1 MSKIKIKKNLSDQDM
16 LANWREPAS
25 FETAIHDEKPAA
37 QTARGKGREGESFHS
52 SFLTPQLQEKVGRAL
67 LDLKL
72 ALYKEGIVDYEIK
85 VVRQG
90 HQVILMAVPK
100 DAKLSPQSRS

>member
-16 LANWREPAS
+16 LANWQEPAS
-25 FETAIHDEKPAA
+25 FETASHDEKTTV
-37 QTARGKGREGESFHS
+37 QTARGKGRESESFHG
-52 SFLTPQLQEKVGRAL
+52 SFLTPQLQEKVGKAL

-85 VVRQG
+85 VARQG
-90 HQVILMAVPK
+90 HQVILTAAPK
-100 DAKLSPQSRS
+100 AAKPSPKSRP